1 MLFVSGSTLASCGRP
16 EGEKYDVTTKILPSS
31 VHPSSFTAADPYD
44 ARAPRSRDGNDKHFV
59 YPSTDCARNATFLP
73 VG

>member
-1 MLFVSGSTLASCGRP
+1 MASCGRP

-31 VHPSSFTAADPYD
+31 VHPSSFTAADLYD
-44 ARAPRSRDGNDKHFV
+44 ARAPRFPPIVVERLIRSVDGL
-59 YPSTDCARNATFLP
+59 REERTFP